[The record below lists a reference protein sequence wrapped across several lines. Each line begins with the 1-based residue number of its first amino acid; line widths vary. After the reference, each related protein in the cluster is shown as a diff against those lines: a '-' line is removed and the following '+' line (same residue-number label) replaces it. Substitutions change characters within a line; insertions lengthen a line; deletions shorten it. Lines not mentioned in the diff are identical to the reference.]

1 MKKQTEDWILLAD
14 RDLYTAELV
23 IKDDHPLTNIIAFH
37 CQQTI
42 EKYLKAYFI
51 EKDIPLVKTH
61 DLIKLNGL
69 IKERTDVGI
78 DEDKLLAIN
87 EVYIDSRYPG
97 ELGLLPDGMPTDE
110 QVKKFIEYAKGIKT
124 IVINAIKYRPSDET
138 GQTLAKERNT
148 PEEDEAWADLSL

>member
-1 MKKQTEDWILLAD
+1 LHTV
-14 RDLYTAELV
+14 ELV
-23 IKDDHPLTNIIAFH
+23 IKDDYPLDNIIAFH

-42 EKYLKAYFI
+42 EKYLKAYLI

-69 IKERTDVGI
+69 IKERADIGI

-97 ELGLLPDGMPTDE
+97 ELGLVPDGLPTDKQIQE
-110 QVKKFIEYAKGIKT
+110 FIECAKGIK
-124 IVINAIKYRPSDET
+124 AIIMNELKKSSYSDT
-138 GQTLAKERNT
+138 GGK
-148 PEEDEAWADLSL
+148 